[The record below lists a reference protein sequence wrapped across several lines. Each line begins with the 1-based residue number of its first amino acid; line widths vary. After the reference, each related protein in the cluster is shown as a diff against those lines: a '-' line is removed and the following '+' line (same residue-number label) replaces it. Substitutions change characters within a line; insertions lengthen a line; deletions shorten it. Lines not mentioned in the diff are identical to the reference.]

1 MIKYVI
7 KRILLLIPVF
17 LGVTFVIFAIVRLNP
32 ADPVVAILGINITD
46 EQYAAKAAE
55 LGLDQPFFVQYLLY
69 IKNIVFNFD
78 LGVSYSTGRQVSTMI
93 AERFGTTLQLG
104 LMGIALALVL
114 GIPFGIISATR
125 QYSLVDRVVT
135 FGSLVFASMPAFF
148 SALVM
153 MLLFSLK
160 LRWLPAS
167 FDQSFLGWIMPVVA
181 VGMSPVAGIT
191 RMTRSS
197 MLDVIRQDYVRT
209 ARAKGLAEKVIIFK
223 HELKNA
229 VIPVLTVVGMQIGSI
244 MAGSVVVESIFS
256 VPGMGSMISQAI
268 TDQDYNLVQG
278 SVLFIALFICA
289 INLVVD
295 IVYAFIDPR
304 IKAQYKGGGKKK
316 NRHQEKEKGKV
327 S

>member
-32 ADPVVAILGINITD
+32 ADPVIAILGINITD

-197 MLDVIRQDYVRT
+197 MLDVIRQDYVRP
-209 ARAKGLAEKVIIFK
+209 ARAKGLSEKVIIFK

>member
-209 ARAKGLAEKVIIFK
+209 ARAKGLSEKVIIFK
-223 HELKNA
+223 HELKTPSFRCSPWWA
-229 VIPVLTVVGMQIGSI
+229 CRSAPSWR
-244 MAGSVVVESIFS
+244 ARWWWSPSS
-256 VPGMGSMISQAI
+256 RSPAW
-268 TDQDYNLVQG
+268 
-278 SVLFIALFICA
+278 AA
-289 INLVVD
+289 
-295 IVYAFIDPR
+295 
-304 IKAQYKGGGKKK
+304 
-316 NRHQEKEKGKV
+316 
-327 S
+327 

>member
-1 MIKYVI
+1 MIKYVV

-17 LGVTFVIFAIVRLNP
+17 LGVSFVIFVIVRLNP
-32 ADPVVAILGINITD
+32 ADPVLAILGINITD

-55 LGLDQPFFVQYLLY
+55 LGVDQPLMVQYLLY
-69 IKNIVFNFD
+69 IKNIVFHMD
-78 LGVSYSTGRQVSTMI
+78 LGVSYSTGRNVSAMI
-93 AERFGTTLQLG
+93 FERFGTTLQLG
-104 LMGIALALVL
+104 LLGIALAMCL
-114 GIPFGIISATR
+114 GIPFGILSATR
-125 QYSLVDRVVT
+125 QYSLLDRIVT
-135 FGSLVFASMPAFF
+135 FMSLVFASMPPFF

-167 FDQSFLGWIMPVVA
+167 DLDTWKGWVMPVLA

-197 MLDVIRQDYVRT
+197 MLDVTRQDYVRT
-209 ARAKGLAEKVIIFK
+209 ARAKGLSERAIILK

-244 MAGSVVVESIFS
+244 MAGSVVVEALFS
-256 VPGMGSMISQAI
+256 VPGMGSMISKAI

-278 SVLFIALFICA
+278 SVLFIALFICV

-304 IKAQYKGGGKKK
+304 IKAQYKGSSK
-316 NRHQEKEKGKV
+316 NRGKRKEAEH
-327 S
+327 

>member
-32 ADPVVAILGINITD
+32 ADPVIAILGINITD

-197 MLDVIRQDYVRT
+197 MLDVIRQDYVHT
-209 ARAKGLAEKVIIFK
+209 ARAKGLSEKVIIFK

>member
-1 MIKYVI
+1 
-7 KRILLLIPVF
+7 
-17 LGVTFVIFAIVRLNP
+17 
-32 ADPVVAILGINITD
+32 
-46 EQYAAKAAE
+46 
-55 LGLDQPFFVQYLLY
+55 
-69 IKNIVFNFD
+69 
-78 LGVSYSTGRQVSTMI
+78 
-93 AERFGTTLQLG
+93 
-104 LMGIALALVL
+104 
-114 GIPFGIISATR
+114 
-125 QYSLVDRVVT
+125 
-135 FGSLVFASMPAFF
+135 
-148 SALVM
+148 M
-153 MLLFSLK
+153 MLQFSLK

-209 ARAKGLAEKVIIFK
+209 ARAKGLSEKVIIFK

-316 NRHQEKEKGKV
+316 NKHQEKEKGKV

>member
-1 MIKYVI
+1 M
-7 KRILLLIPVF
+7 
-17 LGVTFVIFAIVRLNP
+17 
-32 ADPVVAILGINITD
+32 VAILGINITD

-209 ARAKGLAEKVIIFK
+209 ARAKGLSEKVIIFK

>member
-1 MIKYVI
+1 MVKYII

-17 LGVTFVIFAIVRLNP
+17 LGVSFVIFAIVRMNP
-32 ADPVVAILGINITD
+32 ADPVYAIMGMNITE
-46 EQYAAKAAE
+46 EQYLAKQIE
-55 LGLDQPFFVQYLLY
+55 LGLDKPFLVQYINY
-69 IKNIVFNFD
+69 IKDLVLNFD
-78 LGVSYSTGRQVSTMI
+78 LGVSYSDGRSVATKIM
-93 AERFGTTLQLG
+93 ERFGVTLQLG
-104 LMGIALALVL
+104 LMGISLSMII

-125 QYSLVDRVVT
+125 QYSAVDRVVT

-153 MLLFSLK
+153 MLLFSQK

-167 FDQSFLGWIMPVVA
+167 FDRSFLSWIMPVVA

-197 MLDVIRQDYVRT
+197 MLDVTRQDYVRT
-209 ARAKGLAEKVIIFK
+209 ARAKGLSEKAIIMK

-229 VIPVLTVVGMQIGSI
+229 IIPVLTVVGMQIGSI
-244 MAGSVVVESIFS
+244 MAGSVVVEAIFN
-256 VPGMGSMISQAI
+256 VPGMGSLISKAI
-268 TDQDYNLVQG
+268 SDQDYNLVQG
-278 SVLFIALFICA
+278 SVLFIALFICS

-304 IKAQYKGGGKKK
+304 IKAQYKGGNSKKK
-316 NRHQEKEKGKV
+316 DKKERKEDK
-327 S
+327 

>member
-32 ADPVVAILGINITD
+32 ADPVLAILGIDITE

-55 LGLDQPFFVQYLLY
+55 LGLDQPFLVQYLMY
-69 IKNIVFNFD
+69 IKNIVFHFD
-78 LGVSYSTGRQVSTMI
+78 LGVSYSTGRSVATMI

-104 LMGIALALVL
+104 LLGILLAMGL
-114 GIPFGIISATR
+114 GIPFGILSATR
-125 QYSLVDRVVT
+125 QYSVLDRVVT
-135 FGSLVFASMPAFF
+135 VCSLVFAAMPSFF

-153 MLLFSLK
+153 MLLFSQK
-160 LRWLPAS
+160 LHWLPAS
-167 FDQSFLGWIMPVVA
+167 GLETWKGWIMPVIA

-197 MLDVIRQDYVRT
+197 MLDVTRQDYVRT
-209 ARAKGLAEKVIIFK
+209 ARAKGLSEKAIILK

-229 VIPVLTVVGMQIGSI
+229 IIPVLTVVGMQIGSI
-244 MAGSVVVESIFS
+244 MAGSVVVESVFT
-256 VPGMGSMISQAI
+256 VPGMGSMISKAI

-278 SVLFIALFICA
+278 SVLFIALFICS

-304 IKAQYKGGGKKK
+304 IKAQYKSGSKKK
-316 NRHQEKEKGKV
+316 KTREEEN
-327 S
+327 